1 MEIKELLQFIDL
13 ENERLKVRYPNLR
26 ERERV
31 LAQTVKIAEELGELC
46 NEVLASGGDQRKE
59 KLVNHNKY
67 TLQDEFADV
76 VITTLLLAKLLDVD
90 IQKALTDKIEKINK
104 RYI

>member
-13 ENERLKVRYPNLR
+13 ENKRLKIRYPNLK

-31 LAQTVKIAEELGELC
+31 LVQTVKIAEELGELC

-59 KLVNHNKY
+59 KLVNHDRH

-104 RYI
+104 RYV